1 MSDSDLP
8 LSLRGIQRTFVQ
20 GDRRLEVLR
29 GVSLDVR
36 AGEIVALV
44 GQSGSGKSTML
55 HIAGLLE
62 RPDGGEIV
70 LDGRSAGT
78 QNDRQ
83 RTMLRRKFL
92 GFIYQYHH
100 LLPEFSA
107 LENVMLPQM
116 LAGLSRRQARLR
128 ALDLLAMVQLSQRA
142 EHRPGRL
149 SGGEQ
154 QRVAIARAVANAP
167 RVLLA
172 DEPTGNLDA
181 ETAEIVFR
189 QLLALVRETG
199 MAALI
204 ATHNPEL
211 AARMDRT
218 VHLKDGVLFA

>member
-1 MSDSDLP
+1 MNDPAVP
-8 LSLRGIQRTFVQ
+8 LALQGIRRTFIQ
-20 GDRRLEVLR
+20 GDRRLDVLR
-29 GVSLDVR
+29 GVSLELKP
-36 AGEIVALV
+36 GEIVALV

-62 RPDGGEIV
+62 RPDEGEV
-70 LDGRSAGT
+70 VVDGKSAGKLA
-78 QNDRQ
+78 DKE
-83 RTMLRRKFL
+83 RTALRRQFL
-92 GFIYQYHH
+92 GFVYQYHH

-107 LENVMLPQM
+107 VENVMLPQM
-116 LAGLSRRQARLR
+116 LAGISRNEARKR
-128 ALDLLAMVQLSQRA
+128 ATDLLSMVQLADRLD
-142 EHRPGRL
+142 HRPGRL

-172 DEPTGNLDA
+172 DEPTGNLDSA
-181 ETAEIVFR
+181 TSDTVFR
-189 QLLALVRETG
+189 QLLALARDTG

-218 VHLKDGVLFA
+218 VVLKDGVLSA

>member
-1 MSDSDLP
+1 MNDLAVP
-8 LSLRGIQRTFVQ
+8 LALQGIRRTFIQ
-20 GDRRLEVLR
+20 GDRRLDVLR
-29 GVSLDVR
+29 GVSLELKP
-36 AGEIVALV
+36 GEIVALV

-62 RPDGGEIV
+62 RPDEGEV
-70 LDGRSAGT
+70 MVDGKPAGKLA
-78 QNDRQ
+78 DKE
-83 RTMLRRKFL
+83 RTALRRQFL
-92 GFIYQYHH
+92 GFVYQYHH

-107 LENVMLPQM
+107 VENVMLPQM
-116 LAGLSRRQARLR
+116 LAGISRNEARKRATELLS
-128 ALDLLAMVQLSQRA
+128 MVQLADRLD
-142 EHRPGRL
+142 HRPGRL

-172 DEPTGNLDA
+172 DEPTGNLDSTTS
-181 ETAEIVFR
+181 ETVFR
-189 QLLALVRETG
+189 QLLALARGTG

-218 VHLKDGVLFA
+218 VVLKDGLLSA

>member
-1 MSDSDLP
+1 MNDPAAP
-8 LSLRGIQRTFVQ
+8 LALQGIRRTFIQ
-20 GDRRLEVLR
+20 GDRRLDVLR
-29 GVSLDVR
+29 GVSLELKP
-36 AGEIVALV
+36 GEIVALV

-62 RPDGGEIV
+62 RPDEGEV
-70 LDGRSAGT
+70 MVDGKPAGKLA
-78 QNDRQ
+78 DKE
-83 RTMLRRKFL
+83 RTALRRQFL
-92 GFIYQYHH
+92 GFVYQYHH

-107 LENVMLPQM
+107 VENVMLPQM
-116 LAGLSRRQARLR
+116 LAGISRNEARKRATELLS
-128 ALDLLAMVQLSQRA
+128 MVQLADRLD
-142 EHRPGRL
+142 HRPGRL

-172 DEPTGNLDA
+172 DEPTGNLDSTTS
-181 ETAEIVFR
+181 ETVFR
-189 QLLALVRETG
+189 QLLALARETG

-218 VHLKDGVLFA
+218 VVLKDGVLSA